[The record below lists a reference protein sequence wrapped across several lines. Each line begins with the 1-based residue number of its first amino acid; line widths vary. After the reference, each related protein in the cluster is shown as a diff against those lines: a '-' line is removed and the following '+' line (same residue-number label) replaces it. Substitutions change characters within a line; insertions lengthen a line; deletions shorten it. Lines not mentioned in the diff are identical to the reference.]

1 MHIILL
7 QYLACLW
14 LLSRIVRAVYNIS
27 PLHPLYHIPGPKLAA
42 ITFLYEAWFDL
53 ILGGRYSLEIQ
64 RMHEIYGPVVR
75 INPEELHVNDIAF
88 TDEIYSTG
96 KRRRNKQ
103 VHLLN
108 LFAGPITEAMVSAV
122 DHDLHRLR
130 RSAANKF
137 FSRAQIAK
145 LESDI
150 KDLADQLCDKLINI
164 GNKSEEPIDIVTAYG
179 CFTSDI
185 ISGYCFGEPFG
196 FIRQKSWEPNF
207 RHALHSLLTPMHV
220 FRFFPVLKAIV
231 DLMPSVAKWL
241 DPRVK
246 GLVEEGNEK
255 MPGRVHKAR
264 LEYQAGAVPERPA
277 IFHTLVASDLPEVEK
292 TDHRLGGESYSFIA
306 AGTETTAWTITVI
319 TFHLLHNPT
328 LLDKLTDELHAT
340 DALTSPWSDLEK
352 LPYLHAV
359 IQEGLRLSYGVSQRL
374 PRIAP
379 DEHLTYRGD
388 FKGRELTYVIPPGT
402 PMGMSSVINH
412 HNESVFQ
419 DSHAFRPERWLEAD
433 ETQRRRMETC
443 LIPFSKGSRQ
453 CLGMNLAYCSLY
465 VTLPVLALRVLPR
478 MRLYQTTAGDVA
490 YDHDLWFPMPK
501 ESTKGVRVVIS

>member
-1 MHIILL
+1 
-7 QYLACLW
+7 
-14 LLSRIVRAVYNIS
+14 
-27 PLHPLYHIPGPKLAA
+27 
-42 ITFLYEAWFDL
+42 
-53 ILGGRYSLEIQ
+53 
-64 RMHEIYGPVVR
+64 
-75 INPEELHVNDIAF
+75 
-88 TDEIYSTG
+88 
-96 KRRRNKQ
+96 
-103 VHLLN
+103 
-108 LFAGPITEAMVSAV
+108 MVSAV

-164 GNKSEEPIDIVTAYG
+164 GTKSEEPIDIVTAYS

-220 FRFFPVLKAIV
+220 FRFYPVLKAIV

-264 LEYQAGAVPERPA
+264 LEYQAGAVPKRPA

-306 AGTETTAWTITVI
+306 AGTETTAVSITQFPGSKCGFLI
-319 TFHLLHNPT
+319 LHCISFT
-328 LLDKLTDELHAT
+328 L
-340 DALTSPWSDLEK
+340 
-352 LPYLHAV
+352 Y
-359 IQEGLRLSYGVSQRL
+359 
-374 PRIAP
+374 
-379 DEHLTYRGD
+379 
-388 FKGRELTYVIPPGT
+388 F
-402 PMGMSSVINH
+402 N
-412 HNESVFQ
+412 
-419 DSHAFRPERWLEAD
+419 
-433 ETQRRRMETC
+433 
-443 LIPFSKGSRQ
+443 
-453 CLGMNLAYCSLY
+453 AY
-465 VTLPVLALRVLPR
+465 
-478 MRLYQTTAGDVA
+478 
-490 YDHDLWFPMPK
+490 
-501 ESTKGVRVVIS
+501 

>member
-1 MHIILL
+1 MRILLL
-7 QYLACLW
+7 QYLTGLW
-14 LLSRIVRAVYNIS
+14 LLYRIVRAVVNIS
-27 PLHPLYHIPGPKLAA
+27 PFHPLYQITRPKLAP

-53 ILGGRYSLEIQ
+53 ILGGRYSLENQ

-75 INPEELHVNDIAF
+75 IHPEELHINDIAF

-103 VHLLN
+103 VHLN

-137 FSRAQIAK
+137 FSRAQITK
-145 LESDI
+145 LEADI
-150 KDLADQLCDKLINI
+150 EDLADQLCDKLINI
-164 GNKSEEPIDIVTAYG
+164 GTKSEEPIDLVTAYS

-220 FRFFPVLKAIV
+220 FQSFPLLKAIV

-255 MPGRVHKAR
+255 MPARVHKAR
-264 LEYQAGAVPERPA
+264 REYQAGEAPERPA
-277 IFHTLVASDLPEVEK
+277 IFILW
-292 TDHRLGGESYSFIA
+292 LGGESYSFIA
-306 AGTETTAWTITVI
+306 AGTETTAWTLTVI
-319 TFHLLHNPT
+319 TFHLCHNPT
-328 LLDKLTDELHAT
+328 LLDKLADELDAT
-340 DALTSPWSDLEK
+340 DALTSPLVRPRK
-352 LPYLHAV
+352 TPLPPRRHSRGPPPL
-359 IQEGLRLSYGVSQRL
+359 LRVSQRL

-379 DEHLTYRGD
+379 DEHLTYRGE
-388 FKGRELTYVIPPGT
+388 FKDRELTYVIPPGT

-412 HNESVFQ
+412 HNESVFP
-419 DSHAFRPERWLEAD
+419 DSHPFRPERWLEAD
-433 ETQRRRMETC
+433 ETQCRRMETC
-443 LIPFSKGSRQ
+443 LIPFSKGSHQ
-453 CLGMNLAYCSLY
+453 CLGMSLAYCSLY

-478 MRLYQTTAGDVA
+478 MRLYQTTVEDVA
-490 YDHDLWFPMPK
+490 YDHDLWFPIPK